1 MSDMNDFNAG
11 VIEEF
16 RANGGKAGGMFE
28 GKPLLLLHNVGA
40 KSGTEFVTPLVY
52 LADGDDYVIFAS
64 KGGAPNNPGWYH
76 NLKAG
81 PNVSIEVGTE
91 KLEVTAEEATGA
103 ERDRLYE
110 RPERAAAAVR
120 RIRAE
125 NRPEDPGHRA
135 LAALRISSNRVSA
148 SARWRSSSRPAGR
161 RRPPAP
167 RR

>member
-16 RANGGKAGGMFE
+16 RANGGRAGGMFE

-64 KGGAPNNPGWYH
+64 KCGAPNNPGWYH

-103 ERDRLYE
+103 ERDRLYGIQEEQQPQFAEYAKQTE
-110 RPERAAAAVR
+110 RTIPV
-120 RIRAE
+120 IV
-125 NRPEDPGHRA
+125 
-135 LAALRISSNRVSA
+135 LS
-148 SARWRSSSRPAGR
+148 
-161 RRPPAP
+161 P
-167 RR
+167 R